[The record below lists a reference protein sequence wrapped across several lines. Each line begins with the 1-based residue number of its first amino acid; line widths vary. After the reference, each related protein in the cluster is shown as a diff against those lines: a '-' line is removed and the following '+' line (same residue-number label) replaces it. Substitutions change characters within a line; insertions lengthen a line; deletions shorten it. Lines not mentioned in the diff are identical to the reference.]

1 MAIIQGQPTNG
12 NDIIF
17 ADGANDFIDGLGG
30 IDFINGG
37 SGNDTIFGSG
47 GNDIIVG
54 ADGID
59 RLFGGGGNDDL
70 SGNAGNDTLSGSIGN
85 DTLFGGSG
93 SDSLSGGSDNDIL
106 IGFNGVSGNE
116 LDTLRGGSGA
126 DTFVLGNTSR
136 SFYLNSTGS
145 SFATIVDFDFSQG
158 DKIRVNGSVSGY
170 TLNKNINLSGGSAL
184 DTQIFRNGDLIA
196 VVQDNTN
203 VFASLDFVTA

>member
-12 NDIIF
+12 SDIIF
-17 ADGANDFIDGLGG
+17 ADGANDFIDGLLG
-30 IDFINGG
+30 IDLINGG

-47 GNDIIVG
+47 GNDIILGAAGNDFINGG
-54 ADGID
+54 AD
-59 RLFGGGGNDDL
+59 NDDL
-70 SGNAGNDTLSGSIGN
+70 SGGAGNDTLIGGSGN
-85 DTLFGGSG
+85 DTVFGGSG
-93 SDSLSGGSDNDIL
+93 SDSLSGGSGNDIL
-106 IGFNGVSGNE
+106 IGFNGVNGNE

-126 DTFVLGNTSR
+126 DTFVLGDKSR

-170 TLNKNINLSGGSAL
+170 TLNKNINVSGGSAL

-196 VVQDNTN
+196 IVQDNTN